1 MSEKLNANCKVFGK
15 TFWGAKIKCINDYI
29 KQPVRNSSDHFIL
42 HVGTNDMSSDK
53 SPEEIARSII
63 GLATSTKNE
72 NHDVSISN
80 IIIRVDGKK
89 LEERGVK

>member
-63 GLATSTKNE
+63 DLATSTKNE

>member
-15 TFWGAKIKCINDYI
+15 TFWGAKIRCINDYI

-63 GLATSTKNE
+63 DLATSTKNE

>member
-72 NHDVSISN
+72 NHDVGISN

>member
-29 KQPVRNSSDHFIL
+29 KQPVRNSSNHFIL

-63 GLATSTKNE
+63 DLATSTKNE